1 MNDDELDALLRR
13 IPATSTAPREDE
25 MRIDDGELIAYR
37 DGTLPPE
44 KQEAVEQ
51 LLARSADARTL
62 LKALSEPVP
71 RDDVDAVLEKL
82 APSNVVPL
90 RRTWVP
96 MVAAALAA
104 GVLAVVVV
112 GNTRHDP
119 LGRYSLELEGG
130 EAGTRGSTPSARTVV
145 GPESRLVVRL
155 RAEEATDAPRVVGAF
170 VEDPQHRLVRV
181 ENAVVASSRGS
192 FEVTFNGNAWLGST
206 GSHVLW
212 LHVAGDEA
220 AMKSWVG
227 KTAGEGEGWWR
238 VDVERR
244 E

>member
-1 MNDDELDALLRR
+1 
-13 IPATSTAPREDE
+13 

-44 KQEAVEQ
+44 RVEAVER
-51 LLARSADARTL
+51 LLTASSEARLL
-62 LKALSEPVP
+62 LKALREPVTP
-71 RDDVDAVLEKL
+71 LDVEAVLAKL
-82 APSNVVPL
+82 PAPSNVVPL
-90 RRTWVP
+90 RRKWVP

-112 GNTRHDP
+112 GNTRQDP

-130 EAGTRGSTPSARTVV
+130 EAGTRGATPSARTIV
-145 GPESRLVVRL
+145 GPDSRLVVRL
-155 RAEEATDAPRVVGAF
+155 RAEEAVDAPRVVGVF
-170 VEDPQHRLVRV
+170 VEDADHRLVPV
-181 ENAVVASSRGS
+181 ESAAVASSRGS
-192 FEVTFNGNAWLGST
+192 FEVSFTGNAWLGNT
-206 GSHVLW
+206 GSHVVW

-220 AMKSWVG
+220 AMKQWVG
-227 KTAGEGEGWWR
+227 KTASEGEGWWR